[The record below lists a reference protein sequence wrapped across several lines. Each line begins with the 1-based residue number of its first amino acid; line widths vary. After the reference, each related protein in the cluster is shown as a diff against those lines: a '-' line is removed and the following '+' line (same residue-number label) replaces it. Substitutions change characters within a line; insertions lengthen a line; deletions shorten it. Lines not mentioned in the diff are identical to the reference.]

1 MKAAFLLL
9 YKGYKMKLKSKIN
22 RSYKAIRNN
31 PYVKVLVDS
40 VRDFLDNE
48 SMNFAAATAFYTI
61 FSLPAFVMIVL
72 RIGSAFYNES
82 EVKSELFTHVETSM
96 GSEARKTL
104 EDILENFAFVEEDQI
119 AAFIVIGIILFS
131 ATTVFI
137 SLQNGINHIW
147 HIKPK
152 KEKGFL
158 QLILNRLLSFSIVAS
173 FGFILIVSLL
183 LETVLAIVFGYFDFI
198 LDEFNLRTASI
209 VQFVVS
215 QIVLFILFTIMY
227 RVLPDAKV
235 HWKDTLY
242 GSLITTLLFILG
254 KYGIGLYL
262 ANSELGS
269 TYGAAGSLVII
280 LLWVYYSVVIFLFGG
295 QITYYIA
302 ENLGRGIT
310 PNKFARKVF
319 LRDEDEC

>member
-1 MKAAFLLL
+1 MKAII
-9 YKGYKMKLKSKIN
+9 KKI
-22 RSYKAIRNN
+22 YQKVTNN
-31 PYVKVLVDS
+31 PYVKVLMDS

-82 EVKSELFTHVETSM
+82 EVKSELFTQVETSM
-96 GSEARKTL
+96 GGEARKTL
-104 EDILENFAFVEEDQI
+104 EDILENFAFVEDDHI

-183 LETVLAIVFGYFDFI
+183 LETVLAIAFGYFDFI

-227 RVLPDAKV
+227 RMLPDARV

-302 ENLGRGIT
+302 ENLGSGIT

>member
-48 SMNFAAATAFYTI
+48 SMNFAAAKAFYTI

-152 KEKGFL
+152 KEKLKVMKNGH
-158 QLILNRLLSFSIVAS
+158 
-173 FGFILIVSLL
+173 LL
-183 LETVLAIVFGYFDFI
+183 LL
-198 LDEFNLRTASI
+198 
-209 VQFVVS
+209 
-215 QIVLFILFTIMY
+215 
-227 RVLPDAKV
+227 
-235 HWKDTLY
+235 
-242 GSLITTLLFILG
+242 LLFISCG
-254 KYGIGLYL
+254 KD
-262 ANSELGS
+262 
-269 TYGAAGSLVII
+269 T
-280 LLWVYYSVVIFLFGG
+280 SVVSGKVTDTNAVVLDSVLVQVMSTDLYTYTNKKGEFEIDTKGRGDELIFNKEGYL
-295 QITYYIA
+295 
-302 ENLGRGIT
+302 LGRIS
-310 PNKFARKVF
+310 V
-319 LRDEDEC
+319 DELPKNLTLVLKK